1 MAETPNVVPLRT
13 LAVGSDGTVAPTG
26 SATDPISV
34 LSGPALLS
42 SFTASTAAVGTGPTL
57 LVASPL
63 TGRKK
68 LIIQN
73 TGPNPIYVGPSNVT
87 VASGLVIDAT
97 GGGDPLSL
105 CKQEFDCTASLV
117 LYGICNTAQTG
128 SAITRILQL
137 A

>member
-13 LAVGSDGTVAPTG
+13 LAVGSDGTAAPTG

-34 LSGPALLS
+34 LSGLLS
-42 SFTASTAAVGTGPTL
+42 SFAGATAAVGTGPTL
-57 LVASPL
+57 LVATPL

-68 LIIQN
+68 LLIQN
-73 TGPNPIYVGPSNVT
+73 TGPSPIYVGPSNVT
-87 VASGLVIDAT
+87 VASGFQIDTPSAS
-97 GGGDPLSL
+97 PNSVKL
-105 CKQEFDCTASLV
+105 CEMELDCTAALV

-128 SAITRILQL
+128 SAVTRILQL